1 MPESSL
7 VLQLLWQSA
16 LVPAIVALALL
27 AASRAL
33 RLNAVAAVAAVTAA
47 FIASYFATLHAQWSL
62 VPHVTLDW
70 MPWIAVGA
78 AAAALAVEHASGTVR
93 RLALR
98 LAVGVVVAG
107 VTVWGAVGSLGAS
120 KAIAVAVIAAMLIA
134 AVWTALAQTAEGG
147 ARRPVLLAVV
157 AGGTGLSLMLDSSQQ
172 IGQLSGA
179 LAVALGACMLVNLPR
194 TRVPFPPA
202 ASGAAAV
209 VLGALITNAYV
220 YAGFSLGYV
229 ALLTVALLADAVL
242 AGATRMRGRA
252 TDPRSW
258 IPAAVLT
265 VVPVLATVALVLKA
279 AQEHGGY

>member
-7 VLQLLWQSA
+7 VLQLLCQSV
-16 LVPAIVALALL
+16 LVPALVALAVL

-33 RLNAVAAVAAVTAA
+33 GLNAVLALAAA
-47 FIASYFATLHAQWSL
+47 FVASYFATLHAQWSL
-62 VPHVTLDW
+62 VPHVALDW

-78 AAAALAVEHASGTVR
+78 AAGAPAVERTAGTT

-98 LAVGVVVAG
+98 LVVGLVAAAVVVYS
-107 VTVWGAVGSLGAS
+107 AVGSLDVSEAVVIVGVAGA
-120 KAIAVAVIAAMLIA
+120 LIA
-134 AVWTALAQTAEGG
+134 AVWSAFATAPEGG
-147 ARRPVLLAVV
+147 VRNPLRLAVV

-179 LAVALGACMLVNLPR
+179 LAAALGVCMLVNLPR
-194 TRVPFPPA
+194 TRVAFSPA
-202 ASGAAAV
+202 ASGAATV
-209 VLGALITNAYV
+209 LLGALILNAHV

-229 ALLTVALLADAVL
+229 ALLVLALLADPLL
-242 AGATRMRGRA
+242 AAAGQLRGRA
-252 TDPRSW
+252 RTSGSW

-265 VVPVLATVALVLKA
+265 VIPVVATIAMVLKA